1 MTGRGTQRPQG
12 VSVSENQGNTR
23 KESIAEAISKVLA
36 GDVNAYE
43 IIYKNCDEPLRSFVT
58 SRYGGRG
65 RYFVDEV
72 LSRTH
77 IYAFAHLGAYDAGRG
92 ASFQTW
98 LNWQSRNEARM
109 VAIERY
115 GPRFEPLDEDVHA
128 PVIGIVPDPADV
140 HRADE
145 NCRVLW
151 QEYRALA
158 EAGRLSI
165 AFHDIEERTFAV
177 TARHMSMTVAKVRRM
192 RDGALAELRR
202 RLRRLGLGARSFAV
216 PEPPLW
222 SVRSDTGRENGWSEP
237 AGVMEPDGSDERS
250 CSVTEPIPMGE

>member
-1 MTGRGTQRPQG
+1 M
-12 VSVSENQGNTR
+12 SENQGNTR
-23 KESIAEAISKVLA
+23 KESIAEAIAQVLA

-43 IIYKNCDEPLRSFVT
+43 IIYKHCDQPLRSFVT
-58 SRYGGRG
+58 SRYGSRD
-65 RYFVDEV
+65 RDFVDEV

-77 IYAFAHLGAYDAGRG
+77 IYAFAHLRAYDAGRG

-98 LNWQSRNEARM
+98 LNLQSRNEARM

-115 GPRFEPLDEDVHA
+115 SPRFEPLDEDRHA

-140 HRADE
+140 HRASE
-145 NCRVLW
+145 NSRVLW
-151 QEYRALA
+151 QEYRAMA

-165 AFHDIEERTFAV
+165 AFHDMEERTFAV

-222 SVRSDTGRENGWSEP
+222 SVRSDTGCESSWNEP
-237 AGVMEPDGSDERS
+237 ASVMEPDGPDERS
-250 CSVTEPIPMGE
+250 RSATEPIAMEE